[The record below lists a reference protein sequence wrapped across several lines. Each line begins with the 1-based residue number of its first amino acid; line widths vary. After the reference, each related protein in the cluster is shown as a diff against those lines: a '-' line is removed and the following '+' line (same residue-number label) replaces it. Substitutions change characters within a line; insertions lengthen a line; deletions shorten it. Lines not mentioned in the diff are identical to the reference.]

1 MIVVTNGESTGYTPF
16 FPGDRFKGRKY
27 QARDLASGMR
37 NAPSRIIFQIALSCV
52 CAMYR
57 RNISVFN
64 MISMATLIYVSITI
78 LSTKHI
84 PVDSASG
91 KWSYSLAPTLLWL
104 DHFSRYTMIFV
115 VLIIT
120 NVYGSL
126 GSSFATIPALLAVFV
141 ALIGLFPIYSW
152 LKYVRYNRP

>member
-1 MIVVTNGESTGYTPF
+1 MIVVTNGESTGYTIF

-37 NAPSRIIFQIALSCV
+37 YAPSRILFQIALSCV
-52 CAMYR
+52 CLMYR
-57 RNISVFN
+57 RNVNVLNI
-64 MISMATLIYVSITI
+64 ISMATLIYVAITI

-91 KWSYSLAPTLLWL
+91 KWSYSLAPALLWL
-104 DHFSRYTMIFV
+104 DHFYRYTMLFV
-115 VLIIT
+115 VLLIT

-126 GSSFATIPALLAVFV
+126 GGSFGTIAALVAVFV
-141 ALIGLFPIYSW
+141 AFIGLFPIYSW
-152 LKYVRYNRP
+152 LMYVRYKHA

>member
-1 MIVVTNGESTGYTPF
+1 MIVVTNGESTGYTIF

-37 NAPSRIIFQIALSCV
+37 YAPSRILFQIALSCV
-52 CAMYR
+52 CVMYKHNVNVL
-57 RNISVFN
+57 NI
-64 MISMATLIYVSITI
+64 ISMATLIYVAITI

-152 LKYVRYNRP
+152 LMYVRYMHS